1 MLRNK
6 KGDMTLNLI
15 IGAAIAM
22 VVMVVL
28 ILIFTGKINIFANSP
43 CDTGDGMRR
52 VVGAG
57 ECGHNGDFD
66 STCVVPGNFKGVG
79 QGQVCCNVG
88 RADGLC
94 R

>member
-1 MLRNK
+1 MLNK

-28 ILIFTGKINIFANSP
+28 ILIFTGKINVFANSP
-43 CDTGDGMRR
+43 CNTGDGTK
-52 VVGAG
+52 APKLSN
-57 ECGHNGDFD
+57 ECGKG
-66 STCVVPGNFKGVG
+66 STLDPTCIVAGNFKDVAA
-79 QGQVCCNVG
+79 GQVCCSLSD
-88 RADGLC
+88 RC